1 MKVSCKSG
9 LSICRVATVKG
20 KGHAEIPYSTMSKW
34 IRSLVFNYQIT
45 IPPLPRCL
53 KKSVPRVTQQQY
65 NVLCMPEPS
74 HLWIAQK
81 KQNTA
86 VINEGVY
93 GLDEL

>member
-1 MKVSCKSG
+1 LLTNEQVV
-9 LSICRVATVKG
+9 RN
-20 KGHAEIPYSTMSKW
+20 
-34 IRSLVFNYQIT
+34 LVLNFQGT

-65 NVLCMPEPS
+65 IVLCMLELS
-74 HLWIAQK
+74 HLWIAHK